1 MGAKRNLQG
10 DHMNSSGWKGV
21 GYSVAVAVLVPLVVP
36 VVVRASGPLAR
47 AAGRTGA
54 ALYEKGREMAAE
66 LGEVVDDLVAE
77 TKAEFA
83 ASAMALEDP
92 ASLAQPETSVA
103 ESPEKEPVA

>member
-1 MGAKRNLQG
+1 
-10 DHMNSSGWKGV
+10 MNSSGWKGV

-47 AAGRTGA
+47 AMGKTGI

-66 LGEVVDDLVAE
+66 MGEVIDDLVAE

-83 ASAMALEDP
+83 ASAVALDDSVTLTQPDPSKAEDP
-92 ASLAQPETSVA
+92 D
-103 ESPEKEPVA
+103 KEPVG